1 MTFATE
7 EETTQEQD
15 WTQQIHQQEFQF
27 PKSWRELKVALVP
40 LWASLQTPVG
50 AFAGLLMITVV
61 VSGAILFLVTFLSF
75 DSGSCWSDS
84 AVWNLVHISFSHSHT
99 RPNTKENWLE
109 VNSQIL
115 NGCFTLTTILTQP
128 IRALLLYY
136 TILWMWAKDGNK
148 ITEI

>member
-7 EETTQEQD
+7 EETTQEQA

-50 AFAGLLMITVV
+50 AFAGLLMATVV

-75 DSGSCWSDS
+75 DSHIRFLLERFRCLEFGSYIY
-84 AVWNLVHISFSHSHT
+84 LFPI
-99 RPNTKENWLE
+99 LILG
-109 VNSQIL
+109 QIL
-115 NGCFTLTTILTQP
+115 KRIG
-128 IRALLLYY
+128 
-136 TILWMWAKDGNK
+136 
-148 ITEI
+148 